1 MYAPLHEAKKREWLD
16 FHKLS
21 SQGGFFFLK
30 LTQLTLNYHLVYPRH
45 CLDLGFSAE
54 GKGFNPN
61 LREG

>member
-30 LTQLTLNYHLVYPRH
+30 LTCEIHTQTLRL
-45 CLDLGFSAE
+45 
-54 GKGFNPN
+54 
-61 LREG
+61 